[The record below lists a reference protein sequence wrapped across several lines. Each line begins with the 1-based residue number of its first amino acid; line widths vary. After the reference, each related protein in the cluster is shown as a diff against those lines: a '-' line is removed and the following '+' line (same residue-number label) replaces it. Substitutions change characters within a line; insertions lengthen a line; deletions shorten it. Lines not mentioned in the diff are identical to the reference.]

1 MGSRIAIVA
10 GVCTRHDAISNVVR
24 HQESILRDAGHEVA
38 VLTHHTDFPGG
49 SHVEVTDA
57 WMLQRYPEYTD
68 ADLVILHFGIQYG
81 LFDSL
86 LLRHPRARRV
96 VHFHNVTPPEL
107 LGPAP
112 RIQAQKGI
120 DQASIIDRADSVWSD
135 STHNTECLL
144 AWSDVRPE
152 VVVPMPLFV
161 PHGLHS
167 QRRTGGPAGAP
178 EVVELLYVG
187 RLTGS
192 KGVCDVVRAVAALP
206 TALAGRVNLRLAGSA
221 LHSDA
226 GYIEAL
232 RTLVAE
238 LGLEER
244 VALELDAED
253 SRLHALYDDSHVFVT
268 ATRHEGF
275 CVPVVEALSAGCHVV
290 ATDVGAVAETV
301 GRCGALVP
309 PGDVDALAGA
319 LAHAVED
326 VLAGRR
332 PYEAAEVAAHLEQ
345 YSPEAFARRLLRQV
359 DRELAALS
367 P

>member
-24 HQESILRDAGHEVA
+24 HQERVLREAGHEVS

-86 LLRHPRARRV
+86 LLRHPRARRI

-107 LGPAP
+107 LGPEA
-112 RIQAQKGI
+112 RVQAEKGI
-120 DQASIIDRADSVWSD
+120 RQASIIDRADSVWSD

-144 AWSDVRPE
+144 EWSDVQPE
-152 VVVPMPLFV
+152 AVVPMPLFV
-161 PHGLHS
+161 PDGLHA
-167 QRRTGGPAGAP
+167 QRSFDRPGDRP

-187 RLTGS
+187 RLTAS
-192 KGVCDVVRAVAALP
+192 KGVAEVVRAVAGLP
-206 TALAGRVNLRLAGSA
+206 AHLSGRVRLRLAGST
-221 LHSDA
+221 LHSDG
-226 GYIEAL
+226 GYIDSLGEL
-232 RTLVAE
+232 IERSGMSERAE
-238 LGLEER
+238 L
-244 VALELDAED
+244 VLDAD
-253 SRLHALYDDSHVFVT
+253 DGTLHGLYDEAHVFVT

-290 ATDVGAVAETV
+290 ATDVGAVAETL
-301 GRCGALVP
+301 GRCGTLVP
-309 PGDVDALAGA
+309 PDDLGA
-319 LAHAVED
+319 LGGAVAGSVED

-332 PYEAAEVAAHLEQ
+332 TCGPDEVAAHLEQ
-345 YSPEAFARRLLRQV
+345 FTPKAFAERTLRQV
-359 DRELAALS
+359 DLELAAARG
-367 P
+367 